1 MALPGLLESRCLYLH
16 VMVCDTEYAWHTLSV
31 ASAKFLLPGQCEKPA
46 SEEESEMA
54 MTKLTLE
61 AWMHHY
67 IR

>member
-1 MALPGLLESRCLYLH
+1 MH